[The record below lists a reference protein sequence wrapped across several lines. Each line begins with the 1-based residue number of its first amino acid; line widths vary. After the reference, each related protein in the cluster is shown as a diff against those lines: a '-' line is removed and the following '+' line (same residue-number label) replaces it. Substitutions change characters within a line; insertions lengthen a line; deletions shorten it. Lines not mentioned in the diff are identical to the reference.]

1 MESCFLKKEL
11 VPAGIV
17 YFRFTPKYPE
27 ECAEVLLKIL
37 ENQDIHLKGM
47 FMVERTKVRQKK
59 L

>member
-11 VPAGIV
+11 VSAGIV